1 MLTIYLDAVW
11 LLNFF
16 LDWMILLLTHS
27 LSKSRSPRYRLALGA
42 VVASLLVPLNLFY
55 PSSLWATPA
64 GKGLFSLLIIF
75 TSFGYR
81 NIRLFARRLFLFY
94 FVTFS
99 IGGGLFGLYYFLN
112 EQIFVSSGVIVTY
125 QTGFGDGISW
135 LFVLIGF
142 PIVWIFS
149 KRRMD
154 QLVVQKIK
162 YDEILPVSI
171 SVNNHVQQLMSFV
184 DSGNQL
190 VDPITKQPVIICD
203 EAVMKGWF
211 KEEEWEN
218 IHQVQQTLNFEL
230 IPEGWTDKF
239 RIVPYQGV
247 GGTSQFMLVLK
258 PDWIRLTIK
267 DNPITVDRVLIG
279 IQFGQL
285 SPDESYQCLL
295 HPHLLKS
302 IAVDSA

>member
-1 MLTIYLDAVW
+1 M
-11 LLNFF
+11 
-16 LDWMILLLTHS
+16 
-27 LSKSRSPRYRLALGA
+27 
-42 VVASLLVPLNLFY
+42 
-55 PSSLWATPA
+55 
-64 GKGLFSLLIIF
+64 
-75 TSFGYR
+75 
-81 NIRLFARRLFLFY
+81 
-94 FVTFS
+94 
-99 IGGGLFGLYYFLN
+99 
-112 EQIFVSSGVIVTY
+112 SSGVIVTY